1 MKTTIN
7 FRITEEHKKQLQ
19 IIADQKGVKISI
31 IVRELITEYLE
42 DEDVFT
48 WIKNNKNNPNDK
60 EIIIYYSP
68 EAEEFNVP
76 THLESYNHS
85 N

>member
-1 MKTTIN
+1 MKTTVN

-19 IIADQKGVKISI
+19 ILADQKGVKISI

-42 DEDVFT
+42 EVDALT
-48 WIKNNKNNPNDK
+48 WIKNNPNNK
-60 EIIIYYSP
+60 EIVIYYSP
-68 EAEEFNVP
+68 DTEEFKLP